1 MLIDSDRFHTPGSML
16 AEGAPVLV
24 WGGGGVSV
32 VGGIWLGSVNCVG
45 IFAGLGDVWT
55 KIKLSE

>member
-1 MLIDSDRFHTPGSML
+1 ML